1 MLRKAGY
8 VVVVAEDGTEAL
20 RIVESNLVR
29 IDLLLSDVMMPGHT
43 GPVLAQRVR
52 AMFPAMPVL
61 LMTGYAEETVEGLG
75 DLLFGRDVIS
85 KPFSGGVL
93 TTRLA
98 ELLGTDG
105 RSDIRGSTAP

>member
-1 MLRKAGY
+1 
-8 VVVVAEDGTEAL
+8 
-20 RIVESNLVR
+20 
-29 IDLLLSDVMMPGHT
+29 MPGHT

-98 ELLGTDG
+98 ELLGTDA
-105 RSDIRGSTAP
+105 RASDTRGGSAP